1 MLGAEDIT
9 SPSVPLGA
17 PAPPAPITAERL
29 TILVQPIPRGGPVGC
44 PRGHAAHSSQQ
55 AFLRAVKEY
64 PDALALKCHAYRNLT
79 EVAGKLADW
88 ADWTTLTTRPTE
100 QRIADDL
107 DLALST
113 VKRWIR
119 WLRERGFLGVVEEGT
134 TNRYRRGNQFG
145 LTEDGLGNRAAVW
158 VLCTPAPELDEGD
171 ARTDKTT
178 TEPPSLTLPKRV
190 KEGPTHA
197 REERSSPRRRNRI
210 STTTETAATP
220 GTRKHAL
227 QVAQK
232 IHDAST
238 TLRRLSPWYIRHL
251 TRVFVAAGWTAA
263 DVLHALDHQPDG
275 AAWTYTWTSRDQIRN
290 VPGWVRFRLSAW
302 LNEHG
307 RPLPGKSQRLAVAA
321 AQLRAEQAVMH
332 ERLQAMHA
340 GRVGGPVEPA
350 PRLSRAEALAGPLRQ
365 SWAPR
370 LARVRPT
377 GRRAQRWTRS
387 GCSGRPSAFGGWRR
401 ERRVR
406 RAGAASTRSAGAIVT
421 GCCSGDTCP

>member
-1 MLGAEDIT
+1 MRRT
-9 SPSVPLGA
+9 P
-17 PAPPAPITAERL
+17 
-29 TILVQPIPRGGPVGC
+29 
-44 PRGHAAHSSQQ
+44 SQQ
-55 AFLRAVKEY
+55 AFLRAVKEH

-100 QRIADDL
+100 QRIAGDL

-134 TNRYRRGNQFG
+134 TNRYRRGNQCG
-145 LTEDGLGNRAAVW
+145 LTDDGLGNRAAVW
-158 VLCTPAPELDEGD
+158 VLCVPAPELDD
-171 ARTDKTT
+171 RDMRTDKTT
-178 TEPPSLTLPKRV
+178 TEPPSLTLSKRV

-197 REERSSPRRRNRI
+197 REERSPTRRRNRI
-210 STTTETAATP
+210 STTNETAATP

-227 QVAQK
+227 QIAHK
-232 IHDAST
+232 IYDTST

-302 LNEHG
+302 LDEHG
-307 RPLPGKSQRLAVAA
+307 RPLPGKSQQLAA
-321 AQLRAEQAVMH
+321 AAAELRAEQAVLREQFEEM
-332 ERLQAMHA
+332 RAR
-340 GRVGGPVEPA
+340 RVGGPIELP
-350 PRLSRAEALAGPLRQ
+350 PRLSRAEALTGPLVAELGG
-365 SWAPR
+365 S
-370 LARVRPT
+370 
-377 GRRAQRWTRS
+377 S
-387 GCSGRPSAFGGWRR
+387 GP
-401 ERRVR
+401 
-406 RAGAASTRSAGAIVT
+406 GAAYRAARAALDAKRLQRETERLRWLAS
-421 GCCSGDTCP
+421 